1 MNGEIMKSARN
12 WPGFAALALGAMLA
26 AGCASSA
33 GIREPEPASA
43 ADSEAEAVIAGNS
56 FRRAVALSRDD
67 RFAEAAP
74 WYQRAAERD
83 HAQAQ
88 YVLGT
93 MYRSGKGVGRNAES
107 AAEWYMRSAR
117 LGNAWSQFSLGNM
130 YIRGEGL
137 PRDPVKGA
145 QLYEL
150 AAWQGYREAQY
161 NLGALYY
168 NGEGVRRDYLKAE
181 GWFAKAAGQGDVWS
195 QYALGRMYSEPHT
208 GIALD
213 RVNAHAWFV
222 VAMANGHKKA
232 GAAADRLARIMG
244 PAELAS
250 SRSLAR
256 RLANRP
262 AQ

>member
-1 MNGEIMKSARN
+1 MNGEIMKSGRS
-12 WPGFAALALGAMLA
+12 WRGVAALAIFAVLT
-26 AGCASSA
+26 AGCASSGGRVA
-33 GIREPEPASA
+33 EPEIASDPE
-43 ADSEAEAVIAGNS
+43 ADAMVAGNS
-56 FRRAVALSRDD
+56 FRRAVVLSREE

-74 WYQRAAERD
+74 WYQRAAERN

-93 MYRSGKGVGRNAES
+93 MYRSGKGVGRDAES
-107 AAEWYMRSAR
+107 AAAWYMRAAA

-130 YIRGEGL
+130 YVRGEGL
-137 PRDPVKGA
+137 PRDPAKGA

-150 AAWQGYREAQY
+150 AAWQGHREAQY

-181 GWFAKAAGQGDVWS
+181 GWFAKAAGRGDVWS
-195 QYALGRMYSEPHT
+195 QYALGRMYSEPHD

-213 RVNAHAWFV
+213 RVRAHAWFI
-222 VAMANGHKKA
+222 VAMASGHEQA
-232 GAAADRLARIMG
+232 AAAADRLARFMG

-256 RLANRP
+256 RLANT
-262 AQ
+262 QGQ

>member
-1 MNGEIMKSARN
+1 MNGEIMKSGRN
-12 WPGFAALALGAMLA
+12 WRGFAALAICAVLA
-26 AGCASSA
+26 AGCASGGGRVA
-33 GIREPEPASA
+33 EPEIATDPQT
-43 ADSEAEAVIAGNS
+43 EAVIAGNS
-56 FRRAVALSRDD
+56 FRRAVALSRNE

-74 WYQRAAERD
+74 WYQRAAERN

-93 MYRSGKGVGRNAES
+93 MYRSGKGVGRDVES
-107 AAEWYMRSAR
+107 AAEWYMRAAA

-130 YIRGEGL
+130 YVRGEGL
-137 PRDPVKGA
+137 PRDPAKGA

-150 AAWQGYREAQY
+150 AARQGHREAQY

-195 QYALGRMYSEPHT
+195 QYALGRMYSEPHN

-213 RVNAHAWFV
+213 RVHAHAWFV
-222 VAMANGHKKA
+222 VARANGHEQA
-232 GAAADRLARIMG
+232 AAAADRLARIMG

-256 RLANRP
+256 RLANT
-262 AQ
+262 QGQ